1 MCVRPLLRS
10 GSWAVS
16 HLDIPRGATHTF
28 ESRSVDEQF
37 PPMPPVHVAI
47 DTSRSALLQ
56 SYGGD
61 SAVPSPLTSPPLEDL
76 ELGVLQ
82 MEEILCEVGDAEE
95 EVVVYW
101 IYKIRW
107 GIRV

>member
-1 MCVRPLLRS
+1 M
-10 GSWAVS
+10 
-16 HLDIPRGATHTF
+16 
-28 ESRSVDEQF
+28 
-37 PPMPPVHVAI
+37 
-47 DTSRSALLQ
+47 
-56 SYGGD
+56 
-61 SAVPSPLTSPPLEDL
+61 TSPPLEDL